1 MGMSLF
7 SHRSLTVL
15 VLISVSIVSSS
26 GARAQASD
34 EDSNETLKF
43 DNGEMYVGQLRN
55 ELPDGTG
62 VYTFANG
69 DVFTGEW
76 RNGLMDGVGTF
87 KLGTIEEPFLII
99 NGTWRN
105 GLLDGA
111 IEIDL
116 ISGFSGAHFSSNF
129 INGVASDDGKLTIF
143 DSQEGGNTNSNK
155 LYPLLIETLNMCSFI
170 QFSSLR
176 NQYENCMEIA
186 SSYYL
191 KKSSA
196 PPFYNRL
203 FQLTQQG
210 LLKEVE
216 ENGVESQREYDWFHA
231 QSAVLTEDL
240 GMAISALNL
249 QGWNFGEYN
258 LLGMQPIELTDLN
271 IGESV
276 ENLSRCEEF
285 SNIERIFNEILAQS
299 SLKVNSLQ
307 QEISQVNEQAK
318 RVERIL
324 LDRTREQRKQSAV
337 PRLNNTQNNH
347 MNRGSDI
354 PSPSSSYMSE
364 VDQGK
369 ITALNEQAGFYEAR
383 SARFSLMK
391 KVLHQENSDCQQEAL
406 NWLLDAADD
415 NL

>member
-15 VLISVSIVSSS
+15 ALISASIASISD
-26 GARAQASD
+26 ARAQPDDEISD
-34 EDSNETLKF
+34 EILEF

-76 RNGLMDGVGTF
+76 REGLMDGVGTF
-87 KLGTIEEPFLII
+87 KLGTIEKPFLII

-116 ISGFSGAHFSSNF
+116 VSGFSGAHFSSDF
-129 INGVASDDGKLTIF
+129 INGVAPDDGKLTI
-143 DSQEGGNTNSNK
+143 SGNGEGENTNN
-155 LYPLLIETLNMCSFI
+155 LYSLFIETLNMCSFI

-176 NQYENCMEIA
+176 NQYENCIEVA

-191 KKSSA
+191 ENSSA
-196 PPFYNRL
+196 PPFFKRL
-203 FQLTQQG
+203 YQLTQQG

-216 ENGVESQREYDWFHA
+216 ENGVDSQRKYDWFHA

-240 GMAISALNL
+240 GIAISALNL
-249 QGWNFGEYN
+249 EDWNFSEHN
-258 LLGMQPIELTDLN
+258 LLGMQPIGLTDLN
-271 IGESV
+271 IKNSSEK
-276 ENLSRCEEF
+276 LSSCEEF
-285 SNIERIFNEILAQS
+285 SYIERIFNEILAQS
-299 SLKVNSLQ
+299 TLQVSSLQ
-307 QEISQVNEQAK
+307 QEINQVNDQAK
-318 RVERIL
+318 RVERIF
-324 LDRTREQRKQSAV
+324 LDRTREQREQSAV
-337 PRLNNTQNNH
+337 SRLNNTQHNH
-347 MNRGSDI
+347 MNRGSDV
-354 PSPSSSYMSE
+354 PLSSPSHISE
-364 VDQGK
+364 VDQRK
-369 ITALNEQAGFYEAR
+369 IAALNEQAGFYEAR
-383 SARFSLMK
+383 NARFSLMK
-391 KVLHQENSDCQQEAL
+391 QFLQRENSTCQEEAL
-406 NWLLDAADD
+406 NWLRNAADD